1 MQAGSAPERHDAAII
16 SLFFV
21 FWMFVGSFFALNL
34 FVGVIIDNFNRI
46 KAENDGSATMT
57 EGQAQW
63 AETMKTM
70 SHQRASRIAKPPS
83 NKLRLVCFK
92 LINSVPFDVFLTGVI
107 IANVG
112 AMACDYWGIEDNP
125 GHITP
130 YNNCMTVF
138 SYIYYIE
145 FVFKFS
151 GLGPKQYF
159 SDAWCQFDF
168 FLVTTSL
175 LDQFAAELLA
185 QVLPLPPMLLRVL
198 RVFRVLRILRLL
210 KGAKGVRDLIM
221 TMVLSLP
228 SLVNVC
234 SLLALLMFMFSVLG
248 VQLFTYVK
256 WQNNVTET
264 SNFVT
269 FGNAFLLLFQC
280 LTGDGWAGMMD
291 DCMITPERGCDP
303 NAVPSDCGGAHAVAF
318 FVGYQIIG
326 SFVFLNLVVAV
337 ILENFSS
344 LGNLNPDLVSAA
356 DIEIFKE
363 VRPYTT
369 HYSRLTSH
377 VSPLTTHD
385 SRLTT
390 HDSLLSL
397 PTPGFAPPATDQVW
411 ADFDPDADQ
420 KIPGSDL
427 PDLVS
432 RIPPPMGVA
441 GQDKRKALRFC
452 MTLNLQQEPNGD
464 VGFQDVMDALVNTT
478 TSNNSNN

>member
-1 MQAGSAPERHDAAII
+1 
-16 SLFFV
+16 
-21 FWMFVGSFFALNL
+21 
-34 FVGVIIDNFNRI
+34 
-46 KAENDGSATMT
+46 
-57 EGQAQW
+57 
-63 AETMKTM
+63 
-70 SHQRASRIAKPPS
+70 
-83 NKLRLVCFK
+83 
-92 LINSVPFDVFLTGVI
+92 
-107 IANVG
+107 
-112 AMACDYWGIEDNP
+112 
-125 GHITP
+125 
-130 YNNCMTVF
+130 
-138 SYIYYIE
+138 
-145 FVFKFS
+145 
-151 GLGPKQYF
+151 
-159 SDAWCQFDF
+159 
-168 FLVTTSL
+168 
-175 LDQFAAELLA
+175 
-185 QVLPLPPMLLRVL
+185 MLLRVL

-256 WQNNVTET
+256 WQSNVTET

-303 NAVPSDCGGAHAVAF
+303 NATPSDCGGVHAVAF
-318 FVGYQIIG
+318 FVSFQILG

-363 VRPYTT
+363 V
-369 HYSRLTSH
+369 
-377 VSPLTTHD
+377 
-385 SRLTT
+385 
-390 HDSLLSL
+390 
-397 PTPGFAPPATDQVW
+397 W

-420 KIPGSDL
+420 KVPASVL
-427 PDLVS
+427 PDLVL

-452 MTLNLQQEPNGD
+452 LTLDLKQEPNGD
-464 VGFQDVMDALVNTT
+464 LGFQDVMDALVN
-478 TSNNSNN
+478 NNFQKQLTEGIPPAEQSDKVAD

>member
-1 MQAGSAPERHDAAII
+1 
-16 SLFFV
+16 
-21 FWMFVGSFFALNL
+21 MFVGSFFALNL

-70 SHQRASRIAKPPS
+70 SHQRASRIAKPPT
-83 NKLRLVCFK
+83 NKLRLMSFK

-130 YNNCMTVF
+130 YNTCMTVF

-269 FGNAFLLLFQC
+269 FSNAFLLLFQC

-303 NAVPSDCGGAHAVAF
+303 NASPSNCGGVHAVAF
-318 FVGYQIIG
+318 FVAFQILG

-363 VRPYTT
+363 VRPYDLTMVNPNTNPTSNPNEMCADIDPSTFSST
-369 HYSRLTSH
+369 HFSLLTSH
-377 VSPLTTHD
+377 SSLLT
-385 SRLTT
+385 SRFSLLTSYFLLLIF
-390 HDSLLSL
+390 SLLSYYL
-397 PTPGFAPPATDQVW
+397 LPSRCGPTSTPTPTRRSPDPICQISFRASRRRW
-411 ADFDPDADQ
+411 AWR
-420 KIPGSDL
+420 
-427 PDLVS
+427 V
-432 RIPPPMGVA
+432 R
-441 GQDKRKALRFC
+441 
-452 MTLNLQQEPNGD
+452 
-464 VGFQDVMDALVNTT
+464 
-478 TSNNSNN
+478 TSARRCASA